1 MRCCSALMKLSYATL
16 AVVDDGGVVTL
27 VAAMEQH
34 AADAELQR
42 YGCGALMNLSFSDA
56 ARTQAIV
63 SAGGVAAIVAAI
75 VAAMS
80 QHTADAEAQRNG
92 CGALANL
99 AFDVAVFK
107 QASVDAGGRR
117 CGGGIGNATAC
128 GGCGAAALRK
138 LRADQRV
145 LR

>member
-1 MRCCSALMKLSYATL
+1 MA
-16 AVVDDGGVVTL
+16 AV
-27 VAAMEQH
+27 VAAMLLDT
-34 AADAELQR
+34 ADADTHR
-42 YGCGALMNLSFSDA
+42 NGCRALMNLSTGDA
-56 ARTQAIV
+56 ACTQAIV